1 MSQSVND
8 RRHFLRILSGAAAA
22 TVPAS
27 GQAAAAQAVSAAPPV
42 TPRRVGPEHYV
53 TLGRTGVRV
62 SRVAAGLCLKA
73 DDLVA
78 SLDAGINYVD
88 TAEKYLNGG
97 HNEMVGVALKGRDRS
112 KIFISAKF
120 QDGLQNDLT
129 ATVGEVVARVHKCL
143 ERMGTNYIDCMLIHN
158 VQRVEALGNPVW
170 HEAYQRLKAD
180 GKVRFLG
187 ASTHDPKLS
196 TIVGAIVDDSRYDLM
211 LIAFNPTTSGDLY
224 GSTGW
229 PDTPRLVAAA
239 GQRGLAVATMKIMV
253 GAVAAN
259 AVKGVGKD
267 GYDPNDM
274 AGRGRYLDARIAAT
288 RWVLSHPG
296 IQVVQYTMTGPETVA
311 AAVEAAST
319 PFTRADV
326 SLARSYHVATIGK
339 ACPIP
344 CPAPCLSACPYDV
357 AVPDILHH
365 RMYYEQ
371 FGLQKQAMLDYQ
383 SLRSRAASACL
394 TCVAQPCVRACVES
408 LPVHAL
414 LTTSHDV
421 LRLAPPSLRAEE

>member
-8 RRHFLRILSGAAAA
+8 RRRFLRMLGAAAA
-22 TVPAS
+22 ASVPAS
-27 GQAAAAQAVSAAPPV
+27 AQAASPAA
-42 TPRRVGPEHYV
+42 PRRVGPEHYV

-62 SRVAAGLCLKA
+62 SRVAAGLSLKA
-73 DDLVA
+73 DDLAA
-78 SLDAGINYVD
+78 SLDAGINYLD

-120 QDGLQNDLT
+120 QDGLQNELT
-129 ATVGEVVARVHKCL
+129 ATVDELVARVHKSL
-143 ERMGTNYIDCMLIHN
+143 ERMRTDYIDCMLIHN
-158 VQRVEALGNPVW
+158 VQRVEALANPVW
-170 HEAYQRLKAD
+170 HEAFRRLKAD

-196 TIVGAIVDDSRYDLM
+196 TIVGAIVDDNRYDLM

-224 GSTGW
+224 GSAGW
-229 PDTPRLVAAA
+229 PDTPRLVERASE
-239 GQRGLAVATMKIMV
+239 RGLAVATMKVMI

-259 AVKGVGKD
+259 VVTGVGKD

-296 IQVVQYTMTGPETVA
+296 IHVVQYSMVGPETVA
-311 AAVEAAST
+311 AAVEAATT
-319 PFTRADV
+319 PFTRSDV
-326 SLARSYHVATIGK
+326 SLARSYHVAMTGK

-357 AVPDILHH
+357 AIPDILHH

-371 FGLQKQAMLDYQ
+371 FGLKKQAMLDYKA
-383 SLRSRAASACL
+383 LRNRAASSCL
-394 TCVAQPCVRACVES
+394 TCTAQPCVRACVEQ
-408 LPVHAL
+408 LPVRAL

-421 LRLAPPSLRAEE
+421 LRLAPASSRAED